1 MENEENISKINFN
14 EKIKSSKSKEIIDM
28 INK

>member
-1 MENEENISKINFN
+1 MENEQNTSKINFN
-14 EKIKSSKSKEIIDM
+14 EKIKNSKSKEIIEM

>member
-1 MENEENISKINFN
+1 MENEQNISKINFN
-14 EKIKSSKSKEIIDM
+14 EKIKSSKSKEIDM